1 MCSTKHVL
9 TLIFGIT
16 SLTLA
21 GQSVA
26 QSTAQAGEVLDIVM
40 LEEQAQQPAA
50 TGQEVVEAQEE
61 RPADAAAYVDEKA
74 QQYIRDKRRKFASQ
88 NKQVFMHAGT
98 ALISIR
104 PTEASWGDARVLAYT
119 EAMQKAREAMLK
131 QLYTSVATETIR
143 KSFKSNRLP
152 EFTAEE
158 LQAQSKFEALLD
170 KVVALADA
178 TVDGELRELGVNPEE
193 YNAAPPAKRKT
204 MMQKAITQ
212 TVKTVSMGDIT
223 GTQIMKSYEKTDS
236 NGNTAVSVVIATS
249 VKKKNFL
256 ASLRKS
262 KGNVAPEPRKAKMPV
277 LDYLD
282 KHQDNLMYQIGT
294 KIHWDEKGYPVL
306 LSFGMAGNDCNPA
319 DYEECV
325 DNREFSYLDAELNAF
340 AHIAETYNLVGKV
353 ESSSSSTSDKS
364 KTASVTMNS
373 PSEIETQEQT
383 VAKVI
388 KEISQMSKVSS
399 NVKGLVGLQQVKR
412 WSAKHPVTNREING
426 VVLMWHPMAEQ
437 ATRAFK
443 NNKELKKN
451 KSSGTQATITP
462 VSGES
467 DGADDDDF

>member
-1 MCSTKHVL
+1 MYRAKNL
-9 TLIFGIT
+9 LILLSGVYCFSFT
-16 SLTLA
+16 SPLLA
-21 GQSVA
+21 QG
-26 QSTAQAGEVLDIVM
+26 TAEAAEILDIVM
-40 LEEQAQQPAA
+40 VEEQAQQPAA
-50 TGQEVVEAQEE
+50 TSEEVIEAQEE

-74 QQYIRDKRRKFASQ
+74 QQYIMSKRRKFATQ

-98 ALISIR
+98 AIISLR

-131 QLYTSVATETIR
+131 QLYTSVAAETIR
-143 KSFKSNRLP
+143 KSFKSNQLP
-152 EFTAEE
+152 EFSQEE
-158 LQAQSKFEALLD
+158 IQTQSKFVALLD
-170 KVVALADA
+170 KLTALASA
-178 TVDGELRELGVNPEE
+178 TIDNELVELGIDPQE
-193 YNAAPPAKRKT
+193 YDAAPPTKRKT

-212 TVKTVSMGDIT
+212 TVKTVSQGDIT

-249 VKKKNFL
+249 NKKKNFL

-262 KGNVAPEPRKAKMPV
+262 KGNIAPEPGKAKMPV

-340 AHIAETYNLVGKV
+340 AHIAETYNLVGRV
-353 ESSSSSTSDKS
+353 EASSSNTSDKS
-364 KTASVTMNS
+364 RTATAILNDSNET
-373 PSEIETQEQT
+373 ETQEQT

-388 KEISQMSKVSS
+388 KEISQMSKVTSS
-399 NVKGLVGLQQVKR
+399 VKGLVGLQQVKR
-412 WSAKHPVTNREING
+412 WSSKHPVTNREVNG
-426 VVLMWHPMAEQ
+426 VVLMWHPLTEQ
-437 ATRAFK
+437 ETRAFK
-443 NNKELKKN
+443 SNKELKRSN
-451 KSSGTQATITP
+451 HSGTKATITP

-467 DGADDDDF
+467 DGADDEDF

>member
-1 MCSTKHVL
+1 MCCTKKLL
-9 TLIFGIT
+9 TLFMVVTPVMFT
-16 SLTLA
+16 S
-21 GQSVA
+21 QSVA
-26 QSTAQAGEVLDIVM
+26 QSTAQAGEILDVVM
-40 LEEQAQQPAA
+40 IEEQAQQPAA
-50 TGQEVVEAQEE
+50 TGEEVVQAQEE
-61 RPADAAAYVDEKA
+61 KPADAAAYVDEKA
-74 QQYIRDKRRKFASQ
+74 QQYIRDKRRKFATQ

-98 ALISIR
+98 AIISLR
-104 PTEASWGDARVLAYT
+104 PTESGWGDARVLAYT

-131 QLYTSVATETIR
+131 QLYTNVATETIR
-143 KSFKSNRLP
+143 KSFKSNQLP
-152 EFTAEE
+152 EFTPEE
-158 LQAQSKFEALLD
+158 IQAQSQFEALLD
-170 KVVALADA
+170 KIVALADA

-193 YNAAPPAKRKT
+193 YDAAPPSKRKT
-204 MMQKAITQ
+204 MMQKAVTQ
-212 TVKTVSMGDIT
+212 TVETVSMGDIT

-249 VKKKNFL
+249 VRKKNFL

-262 KGNVAPEPRKAKMPV
+262 KGNIEPEPEKAKLPV
-277 LDYLD
+277 LDYLEQ
-282 KHQDNLMYQIGT
+282 HQDNLMYQIGT

-340 AHIAETYNLVGKV
+340 AHIAETYNLVGRV
-353 ESSSSSTSDKS
+353 EATSSSTSDKS
-364 KTASVTMNS
+364 RTASATMNS
-373 PSEIETQEQT
+373 PGDIETQEQT

-412 WSAKHPVTNREING
+412 WSSKHPVTNREING

-451 KSSGTQATITP
+451 KPSGSKATITP

>member
-1 MCSTKHVL
+1 MCSTKQVL
-9 TLIFGIT
+9 TLIFGLT
-16 SLTLA
+16 SLTLTS
-21 GQSVA
+21 QSVA

-50 TGQEVVEAQEE
+50 TGEEVVEAQEE

-74 QQYIRDKRRKFASQ
+74 QQYIRDKRRKFATQ

-158 LQAQSKFEALLD
+158 LQAQSQFEALLD
-170 KVVALADA
+170 KIVALADA

-193 YNAAPPAKRKT
+193 YDAAPPSKRKT
-204 MMQKAITQ
+204 MMQKAVTQ
-212 TVKTVSMGDIT
+212 TVETVSMGDIT

-262 KGNVAPEPRKAKMPV
+262 KGNIEPEPEKAKLPV
-277 LDYLD
+277 LDYLEQ
-282 KHQDNLMYQIGT
+282 HQDNLMYQIGT

-340 AHIAETYNLVGKV
+340 AHIAETYNLVGRV
-353 ESSSSSTSDKS
+353 EAASSSTSDKS
-364 KTASVTMNS
+364 RTASATMNS
-373 PSEIETQEQT
+373 PGDIDTQEQT